1 MKGREGTKNNF
12 NSENSYGGL
21 VHKLV
26 HTPAFQGLVHNWFT
40 SGSQLVHKLVHNWFT
55 NWFTRPECTKAQSK
69 ELRRTKSQGKNK
81 MR

>member
-26 HTPAFQGLVHNWFT
+26 HTPAFQAG
-40 SGSQLVHKLVHNWFT
+40 SQAGSQLVHKTSVHEGTKDKVT
-55 NWFTRPECTKAQSK
+55 NYEEQSHKAKTSSQSS
-69 ELRRTKSQGKNK
+69 E